1 MTSTSST
8 RVPDPSQPPSPALA
22 YGRGRGGVH
31 RQVFWPAL
39 AIVLIIAIV
48 AIFFPEATEETIG
61 AIQTNVIG
69 AFGWYYVLLVAA
81 FVAFALWVGLGRWG
95 DITLGDDDDRPD
107 FSIGAWFAML
117 FAAGMGIGLVF
128 YGVAEPLMH
137 FASPKPGVIGTP
149 ERLAETAMAQTYLHW
164 GVHAWAIYVVVG
176 LAIAYAIHRKKRPVS
191 IRWALEPLLGRRVE
205 GKIGDAVDIAAVV
218 GTIFGVATSLGL
230 GVLQISAGLEH
241 IGLIDSSAGVQ
252 IGIIVVITILAT
264 ASVVSGLDRGL
275 KWLSNINVSLAGLLL
290 VALLIL
296 GPTLFLLRDFV
307 QSLGVYLANVLPMT
321 FNVSAFSGA
330 QGEAWQAAWTTFY
343 WGWWMSWAPF
353 VGVFIARI
361 SRGRTVREFV
371 GGVLMVPTLITF
383 LWFSVLGGSA
393 IHRELFGEGGLIPD
407 DGAISEENALFDLL
421 GGLPWGA
428 FLSVVAILLVT
439 LFFITSSD
447 SGSLV
452 VAMLSTGG
460 NPSPR
465 IGVRVTWSVLEG
477 LLAIALLLA
486 GGLVALQTAAI
497 LIALPFSVVM
507 VAMAVAIS
515 KALHQE
521 HQDFLRAQRRELRA
535 RLTAHVTDRVTE
547 HVTTMLD
554 DYDDDRTATQA
565 EAPDTAPGDGPGTGV
580 RGRLRRRR
588 RSGNAEA

>member
-1 MTSTSST
+1 MTSTST
-8 RVPDPSQPPSPALA
+8 TGPEAPVPQPAPAPR
-22 YGRGRGGVH
+22 YGRGRGGVR

-39 AIVLIIAIV
+39 SIVLLVSAV
-48 AIFFPEATEETIG
+48 AILFPAQTEEAIG
-61 AIQTNVIG
+61 AIQSNVIG

-95 DITLGDDDDRPD
+95 DITLGDDDDRPE
-107 FSIGAWFAML
+107 FALGAWFAML

-137 FASPKPGVIGTP
+137 FTSPKPGVTGPP
-149 ERLAETAMAQTYLHW
+149 ERIAETAMAQTYLHW

-176 LAIAYAIHRKKRPVS
+176 LALAYAIHRKKRPVS

-205 GKIGDAVDIAAVV
+205 GKIGDAVDVAAVV
-218 GTIFGVATSLGL
+218 GTVFGVATSLGL
-230 GVLQISAGLEH
+230 GVLQIAAGLEH
-241 IGLIDSSAGVQ
+241 IGLIESSSTVQ
-252 IGIIVVITILAT
+252 VGIIVVITILAT

-290 VALLIL
+290 VALLVL
-296 GPTLFLLRDFV
+296 GPTLFLLREFV

-330 QGEAWQAAWTTFY
+330 DGEAWQAAWTTFY

-371 GGVLMVPTLITF
+371 GGVLLVPTLITF

-393 IHRELFGEGGLIPD
+393 IYRELFGEGGLVPA
-407 DGAISEENALFDLL
+407 DGSIVPENALFDVL
-421 GGLPWGA
+421 GGLPWGP
-428 FLSVVAILLVT
+428 FLSVVAIVLVS

-460 NPSPR
+460 NPAPR
-465 IGVRVTWSVLEG
+465 TGIRVTWSVLEG

-486 GGLVALQTAAI
+486 GGLLALQTAAI
-497 LIALPFSVVM
+497 LIALPFSFVM
-507 VAMAVAIS
+507 IAMAVAIS
-515 KALHQE
+515 KALHRE

-535 RLTAHVTDRVTE
+535 RLTAHVTEHVTE
-547 HVTTMLD
+547 HVSTMLD
-554 DYDDDRTATQA
+554 RQDGEGAPADRT
-565 EAPDTAPGDGPGTGV
+565 PDPSG
-580 RGRLRRRR
+580 RGASSSRMRLRRRR
-588 RSGNAEA
+588 PTAGTEE